1 MNSVGSWIK
10 ALRLRTLPL
19 SLSGIVVG
27 SVCAFNAGFWNTS
40 VFLLALSTTVLF
52 QILSNLANDLGDT
65 LKGAD
70 NSERVGPMRSVQSGE
85 ISKKAMKRAIL
96 LLIILSMISA
106 GALIYLGTQRL
117 SANIMYSYVLLAASC
132 VLAAITYT
140 MGKHAYGYL
149 GLGDLFVFLFFG
161 IVSVLGVYPLFANT
175 LDTHLIYPA
184 ITIGSMSTLVL
195 NLNNMRDHENDEKV
209 GKRTLVVKL
218 GFQQAKMYHLSLV
231 ILAFASW
238 GFHVYLQQKWWYLIT
253 LIPFIVLFR
262 HILFVFKTKEPR
274 LLDSQLKIVA
284 LNTFLLAILFSA
296 TSIALYLFNQA
307 IIND

>member
-1 MNSVGSWIK
+1 MTSVGSWIK

-19 SLSGIVVG
+19 SISGIIVG
-27 SVCAFNAGFWNTS
+27 SVCAFNDGFWNTP

-70 NSERVGPMRSVQSGE
+70 NSGRVGPMRSVQSGE
-85 ISKKAMKRAIL
+85 ISKAAMKRAIL
-96 LLIILSMISA
+96 ILIILSMLSA
-106 GALIYLGTQRL
+106 GTLIYIGTQLL
-117 SANIMYSYVLLAASC
+117 SVNIIYSYVLLAASC

-149 GLGDLFVFLFFG
+149 GLGDIFVFLFFG
-161 IVSVLGVYPLFANT
+161 IVSVMGVYPLFANN
-175 LDTHLIYPA
+175 LDLNLIYPA

-218 GFQQAKMYHLSLV
+218 GFEQGKMYHLSLV

-238 GFHVYLQQKWWYLIT
+238 GVFMYLQQNWWYLTTI
-253 LIPFIVLFR
+253 IPFIVLLR
-262 HILFVFKTKEPR
+262 HLKFVFRTKEAR

-284 LNTFLLAILFSA
+284 LNTFLLALLFSA
-296 TSIALYLFNQA
+296 TSLGLYMFNQT